1 MPANY
6 QKKIKSQ
13 LDWTIF
19 SSYVALVLI
28 GILCIYSVQS
38 GSIHGFGSDI
48 LGREFAKQ
56 AIWFI
61 FSLTIGVGILYTD
74 SKLFSN
80 IAFISYALGIMLMLL
95 VLVIGSSKK
104 GSSSWLDLGFFAFQP
119 GELAKLLT
127 SLALARLISS
137 KDFNMKRFR
146 DKIIAAVVA
155 LLPAVILLFQNETGL
170 SLVYFSFFLLLY
182 REGYPLSILILGFG
196 AILLMVLSLI
206 FSPQV
211 LLVGFTAVS
220 IIALLLT
227 RKQWQ
232 KDRTILYVIIGAWIL
247 SLGFSQIIVPY
258 TFKNVMKD
266 YQIERVYSMLGRD
279 VPEAYRK
286 GKIKADVNTSDYNSR
301 QSKIAIS
308 SGGFFGKG
316 FLNGTQTKGSYV
328 PEQSTDFIFCTV
340 GEEFGTIG
348 SLVVIGLFVLLLVY
362 VIRLAERQRSVFSR
376 VYAYGFACVVFFHAV
391 INIGMTVGLAPVIG
405 ITLPYMSYGGT
416 SLLTFSTMLFI
427 LLRLDLDRSAIIR

>member
-1 MPANY
+1 M
-6 QKKIKSQ
+6 
-13 LDWTIF
+13 DWTIF
-19 SSYVALVLI
+19 MSYAGLVFI

-38 GSIHGFGSDI
+38 GSVHGINSDL
-48 LGREFAKQ
+48 LGREFFKQ
-56 AIWFI
+56 FIWFLV
-61 FSLTIGVGILYTD
+61 SLLVGVAILYTD
-74 SKLFSN
+74 SKVFSN
-80 IAFISYALGIMLMLL
+80 IAFISYAVGILLMLL

-119 GELAKLLT
+119 GELGKLLT

-137 KDFNMKRFR
+137 KDFNMKRLK
-146 DKIIAAVVA
+146 DKIVAGFMA
-155 LLPAVILLFQNETGL
+155 LLPAIILLFQNETGL

-196 AILLMVLSLI
+196 AILLMLLSLL
-206 FSPQV
+206 FSPNI
-211 LLVGFTAVS
+211 LLIAFTA
-220 IIALLLT
+220 IAILAIFFT
-227 RKQWQ
+227 KKQWQ
-232 KDRTILYVIIGAWIL
+232 KNRNILYIIIGSWIL
-247 SLGFSQIIVPY
+247 SLGFSQVIIPY
-258 TFKNVMKD
+258 TFKNVLQD
-266 YQIERVYSMLGRD
+266 YQIERIYSMLGRD
-279 VPEAYRK
+279 VPENYRK
-286 GKIKADVNTSDYNSR
+286 GNIKANVNTSDYNSR

-308 SGGFFGKG
+308 SGGFLGKG

-348 SLVVIGLFVLLLVY
+348 SFAVIGLYILMLVS

-376 VYAYGFACVVFFHAV
+376 VYAYGFACVVFFHAF

-427 LLRLDLDRSAIIR
+427 LLRLDLDKSSIIR